1 MWLFKEASLMKF
13 HLSRNMKEK
22 GEKWLNFGCFF
33 IKHIKP
39 YPFARMIWTITRTIQ
54 ANKYINKKEKKE
66 RHTFT
71 RINQAIKS

>member
-33 IKHIKP
+33 NLELIR
-39 YPFARMIWTITRTIQ
+39 FAGGLD
-54 ANKYINKKEKKE
+54 AGCEEKKGV
-66 RHTFT
+66 RGDF
-71 RINQAIKS
+71 